1 MNMVD
6 EGEGMYVRFWGTR
19 GSIATPGPQTTH
31 YGGNTSCVEV
41 RADDGTLLILD
52 CGTGAREL
60 GLHLLQVEPR
70 PLRLHLLIGHTHWDH
85 IQGFPFFDPAF
96 LPDTELSL
104 YAPHDVQRSLEE
116 ALAGQM
122 QYPYFPV
129 KLDDLRSHMHYIE
142 LEEGVFDIGNIRV
155 ETRYLNHTAPT
166 MAYRLS
172 SAGTTLAYVTDH
184 EPFGDVETCG
194 IQHPG
199 DQHHIEFLR
208 GADLIIHDAQYT
220 PEEYRHK
227 VGWGHSTIDYAM
239 DVAVAAGA
247 ARLALFHHDPGHTDE
262 TMGALEQ
269 AIRARVAGSSSQLEV
284 FAAVEGQSLQLHGQ
298 GLVAPVMEGS
308 ALQRRPIAGR
318 RVMLISADDSQ
329 VASIGQALSEDA
341 LLLTQTPDRQVAL
354 TQAATVAPDLI
365 IINQPLLDGDGTAL
379 IQTLRTRLDR
389 PDLPIILL
397 IDSANGASVAR
408 DGLAAATDY
417 LVAPLSWPMLR
428 TRVRAWLVRTLPQ
441 PNTGAEGTP
450 DGAKHA

>member
-1 MNMVD
+1 
-6 EGEGMYVRFWGTR
+6 MYVRFWGTR

-70 PLRLHLLIGHTHWDH
+70 PLHIHLLIGHTHWDH

-96 LPDTELSL
+96 LPDTELTL
-104 YAPHDVQRSLEE
+104 YAPRDVQRSLEE

-142 LEEGVFDIGNIRV
+142 LEEGVFEIGNVRV

-172 SAGTTLAYVTDH
+172 AAGTTLAYVTDH
-184 EPFGDVETCG
+184 EPFGDVEAYG
-194 IQHPG
+194 LLHPG
-199 DQHHIEFLR
+199 DQYHIEFLR

-227 VGWGHSTIDYAM
+227 VGWGHSTINYAM

-247 ARLALFHHDPGHTDE
+247 ARLALFHHDPRHTDE
-262 TMGALEQ
+262 TMRALEQ
-269 AIRARVAGSSSQLEV
+269 DIRARVAGHSSQLEV
-284 FAAVEGQSLQLHGQ
+284 FAAVEGQVLQVQGQ
-298 GLVAPVMEGS
+298 GPIAPVVEGS

-318 RVMLISADDSQ
+318 RVLLISADDLQ
-329 VASIGQALSEDA
+329 AASIEQALSEDA
-341 LLLTQTPDRQVAL
+341 LLLTHTSDRHTAL
-354 TQAATVAPDLI
+354 TQTATAAPDLI
-365 IINQPLLDGDGTAL
+365 IINQPVLAGNGAAL
-379 IQTLRTRLDR
+379 IQMLRTRLER
-389 PDLPIILL
+389 PQLPIILL
-397 IDSANGASVAR
+397 MDSTSGTLVPR
-408 DGLAAATDY
+408 DELCAATDY
-417 LVAPLSWPMLR
+417 LAAPLSWPMLR

-441 PNTGAEGTP
+441 PDTDADSRP
-450 DGAKHA
+450 DCAKRA

>member
-1 MNMVD
+1 
-6 EGEGMYVRFWGTR
+6 MYVRFWGTR
-19 GSIATPGPQTTH
+19 GSIATPGPQTAH

-70 PLRLHLLIGHTHWDH
+70 PLHLHLLIGHTHWDH

-142 LEEGVFDIGNIRV
+142 LEEGAFDIGDIHV

-194 IQHPG
+194 LQHPG

-239 DVAVAAGA
+239 DVALAAGA

-262 TMGALEQ
+262 TMRSLER
-269 AIRARVAGSSSQLEV
+269 AIRARAAGHSSRLEV
-284 FAAVEGQSLQLHGQ
+284 FAAVEGQTLQVHGQ
-298 GLVAPVMEGS
+298 NPAAPVVGGS

-318 RVMLISADDSQ
+318 RVMLIGTDDLQ
-329 VASIGQALSEDA
+329 AASIAQSLSEDA
-341 LLLTQTPDRQVAL
+341 LLLTRAADRSTAL
-354 TQAATVAPDLI
+354 TQAATVTPDLI
-365 IINQPLLDGDGTAL
+365 IIDQPRPDGDGAAL
-379 IQTLRTRLDR
+379 IRTLRTRLER
-389 PDLPIILL
+389 PELPVILL
-397 IDSANGASVAR
+397 IDSANGASVPR
-408 DGLAAATDY
+408 DGLSAPTDY
-417 LVAPLSWPMLR
+417 LAAPLSWPMLR

-441 PNTGAEGTP
+441 PDPGADGNP
-450 DGAKHA
+450 GGAKHV